1 MAMSATGSRD
11 RASGST
17 LIELLVGLVIA
28 SVMLGAAVMAFPRTD
43 ERRADQAAAQAQ
55 ALIEL
60 ACERAVLTGEDVGFG
75 IDQSKLVFGAYR
87 SGEWQAFPDSPQE
100 ALRPRVLDKDV
111 TLELRVDDPMQSMRA
126 RVVDGTQAWCLA
138 SGEST
143 PFVLGLRGPARQQRS
158 LRGDGSA
165 IVQQEDGDAR

>member
-43 ERRADQAAAQAQ
+43 ERRADQAAARAQ

-60 ACERAVLTGEDVGFG
+60 ACERAELTGEDIGFAATQ
-75 IDQSKLVFGAYR
+75 DKLVFGSYR
-87 SGEWQAFPDSPQE
+87 NGEWQAFPDSPQE
-100 ALRPRVLDKDV
+100 ALRPRMLDKAV
-111 TLELRVDDPMQSMRA
+111 TLELRVDDPMLAMRA
-126 RVVDGTQAWCLA
+126 RADAGVQALCLA

-143 PFVLGLRGPARQQRS
+143 PFVLDLRGPARQQRS

-165 IVQQEDGDAR
+165 IVQQGDGDAR